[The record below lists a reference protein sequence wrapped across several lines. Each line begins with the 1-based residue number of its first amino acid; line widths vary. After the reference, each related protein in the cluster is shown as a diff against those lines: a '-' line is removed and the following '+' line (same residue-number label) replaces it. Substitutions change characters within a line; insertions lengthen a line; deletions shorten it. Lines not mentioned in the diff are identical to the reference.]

1 MSDERR
7 VHPRFAV
14 NLMVTLQSG
23 TTIELAAENLSLG
36 GLFIATDDP
45 PCASGDKVTVSIKLP
60 AASVDEEPATL
71 SIPSEVM
78 HVVPPLGMGIRFEI
92 GDEAT
97 RSALQGYLDRLAQV
111 QAELG

>member
-23 TTIELAAENLSLG
+23 TTVELAAENLSLG
-36 GLFIATDDP
+36 GLFVASDDP
-45 PCASGDKVTVSIKLP
+45 PCASGDKVVVSLKLP
-60 AASVDEEPATL
+60 ATADEDAPTTL
-71 SIPSEVM
+71 DLPCEVM
-78 HVVPPLGMGIRFEI
+78 HVVPPLGMGLRFALE
-92 GDEAT
+92 DDAT
-97 RSALQGYLDRLAQV
+97 RAALAGYLDRLSQV